1 MRLYSLIRV
10 SFLIYIKEKTSTSA
24 SRTWSPGAAVPA
36 RRKVLS
42 CSEDVNMLVK
52 SFLNVGGQAVLGTC
66 LQVCPARRRRFVSK

>member
-10 SFLIYIKEKTSTSA
+10 SFLIYIKEKTPTSA

-42 CSEDVNMLVK
+42 CSEDVNIL
-52 SFLNVGGQAVLGTC
+52 VGGC
-66 LQVCPARRRRFVSK
+66 